1 MKQEAEGGNY
11 DAFSELVFFSS
22 KENGLFSDEAY
33 NYELVRLMRKQ
44 SLEDFSSFEADV
56 FLDRVFLSLPSGTL
70 NPAEIKKLFEI
81 AINDNHTK
89 VF

>member
-1 MKQEAEGGNY
+1 
-11 DAFSELVFFSS
+11 
-22 KENGLFSDEAY
+22 
-33 NYELVRLMRKQ
+33 MRKQ

-70 NPAEIKKLFEI
+70 TTTEIKKLFKI

-89 VF
+89 VFLGRFLGTWIN